1 MTDFELILDT
11 MRDLHFRKNS
21 IYRDSFSDTREKYPN
36 TIAVVL
42 NFKLSRIES
51 LLEEEASDDITEDAV
66 LEGIND
72 SLIDIANYCVMELC
86 HRDQRLKDPEERKK
100 LQQACIDHIHMEAGL
115 HPKKPRKV
123 EFRRWQLFE
132 PTMLDHVMPAPPE
145 DKEDTDEP

>member
-11 MRDLHFRKNS
+11 MRDLHCRKNS
-21 IYRDSFSDTREKYPN
+21 IYRDSFSDTRKKHPN

-51 LLEEEASDDITEDAV
+51 LLDLEAGDDITEDAV

-100 LQQACIDHIHMEAGL
+100 LQKACIDHMHTETAL
-115 HPKKPRKV
+115 HPKEPRKV
-123 EFRRWQLFE
+123 EFRRWQMFDPRMLKSVE
-132 PTMLDHVMPAPPE
+132 PVPQE
-145 DKEDTDEP
+145 EKEDTDEL